1 MLTAQDVESNR
12 RSDAWIPKQATSQTL
27 SSIASSA
34 PGAFYPDRSALTAPA
49 AAIRED
55 LSDPVRDLVAH
66 YHGEAEARVKRQ
78 VLTADSVTQDARG
91 LRQLIKAGCY
101 RAAVN
106 LTGKLLRMYNQGVG
120 QQQQGGSSLTKH
132 TPSSLQVYRVTHLV
146 DSNLPLLPKQ
156 KFRFGLARSG
166 QAFLDTKLF
175 NTSKLQCRG

>member
-1 MLTAQDVESNR
+1 MESNR
-12 RSDAWIPKQATSQTL
+12 RSDAWIPKQATSQIL

-120 QQQQGGSSLTKH
+120 QHQQGGGSLTKH
-132 TPSSLQVYRVTHLV
+132 TPSSLQVSFGILHVHSIYVQYSTVVTVVRVTIAYSPQLA
-146 DSNLPLLPKQ
+146 SNIP
-156 KFRFGLARSG
+156 
-166 QAFLDTKLF
+166 
-175 NTSKLQCRG
+175 